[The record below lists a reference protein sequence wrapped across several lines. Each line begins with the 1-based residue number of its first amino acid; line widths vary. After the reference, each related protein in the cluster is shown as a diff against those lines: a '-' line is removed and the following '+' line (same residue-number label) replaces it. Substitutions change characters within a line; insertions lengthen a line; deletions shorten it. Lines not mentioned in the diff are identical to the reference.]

1 MSPSPRTATAP
12 PIAELAELLH
22 QGSSGHAGS
31 VLVTVEP
38 GRTDLALG
46 MWPVPPEV
54 DHPADPLI
62 GFLAPS
68 SWSTLGLVT
77 SGTLWPD
84 PDPDPDLRAHGP
96 TSWVD
101 PRGEAV
107 RLTVLLGRDGTATSL
122 MSRGNGDPE
131 VLEGPPQGWV
141 PDVLA
146 RALGRPTPPPDTTL
160 SFWVERAWLDHL
172 AARLMGR
179 PGSIRRWDD
188 VSRAHPL
195 SPPGDALPGVLLALE
210 AQALDHES
218 SWERMRTLWNGP
230 LSTTIVPPGG
240 RSITVSRWFD
250 DGSFSRWVQRNLP
263 EPADL
268 LPVVLDSLPAALADE
283 LCEALVGI
291 DPTEP

>member
-1 MSPSPRTATAP
+1 VSPSPRTATAP

-22 QGSSGHAGS
+22 QNSLGHPGSL
-31 VLVTVEP
+31 LVTVEP
-38 GRTDLALG
+38 GLTDLALG
-46 MWPVPPEV
+46 MWPIPPEV

-62 GFLAPS
+62 GFLAPP
-68 SWSTLGLVT
+68 SWSTLGFVT
-77 SGTLWPD
+77 SGTLWPH
-84 PDPDPDLRAHGP
+84 PAVRGVGP
-96 TSWVD
+96 SSWVD
-101 PRGEAV
+101 PDGEAI

-122 MSRGNGDPE
+122 MSRGDGAIE

-146 RALGRPTPPPDTTL
+146 RALGRPTPPPDTPL

-188 VSRAHPL
+188 VARVHPL
-195 SPPGDALPGVLLALE
+195 SPPGAALPGVLLAVE
-210 AQALDHES
+210 AQALDHDS
-218 SWERMRTLWNGP
+218 SWERMRRLWNGP
-230 LSTTIVPPGG
+230 PSTTVTPPGG
-240 RSITVSRWFD
+240 RSLRLPRWFD

-263 EPADL
+263 EPVDL
-268 LPVVLDSLPAALADE
+268 LPVVLDSLPAALGDE

-291 DPTEP
+291 DPTEL